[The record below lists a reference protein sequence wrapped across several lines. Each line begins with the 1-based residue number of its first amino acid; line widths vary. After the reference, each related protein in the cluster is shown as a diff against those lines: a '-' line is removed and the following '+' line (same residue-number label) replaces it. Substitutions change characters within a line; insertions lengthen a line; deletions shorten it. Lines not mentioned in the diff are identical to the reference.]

1 MLRLMHDALC
11 GGMHWFAVRVIR
23 FDCTFPRVANTR
35 KDTVVLGLARARA
48 LTHTFSHTHSHTR
61 ILNDAKVASALSG
74 TRSSTIA
81 RTTCFTRT
89 AAARINRAIIGTSE
103 VAVKMLRPLPP

>member
-35 KDTVVLGLARARA
+35 KDTVALGLARARPLTRTHSHA
-48 LTHTFSHTHSHTR
+48 HTHTHSNTHILTHTHSMT
-61 ILNDAKVASALSG
+61 
-74 TRSSTIA
+74 
-81 RTTCFTRT
+81 
-89 AAARINRAIIGTSE
+89 
-103 VAVKMLRPLPP
+103 